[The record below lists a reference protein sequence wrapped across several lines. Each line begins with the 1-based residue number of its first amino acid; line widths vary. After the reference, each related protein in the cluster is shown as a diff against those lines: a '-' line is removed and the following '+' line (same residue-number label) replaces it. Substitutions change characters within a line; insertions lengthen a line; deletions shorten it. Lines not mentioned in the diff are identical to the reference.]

1 MTGAW
6 ERILDKY
13 GQRVAVVRDGAETL
27 CRAFLQPALETRED
41 WFQSLPTPLGAV
53 RRDQWLYLGPPE
65 VALDNLGDGYVAWN
79 NTQFEVRA
87 AQPVCLGEDTIYWWA
102 LLAVRDPEPEDGP
115 GETA

>member
-6 ERILDKY
+6 GRILEKY
-13 GQRVAVVRDGAETL
+13 GQRVAVVRDGKETL
-27 CRAFLQPALETRED
+27 CRAFLQPVMERRED
-41 WFQSLPTPLGAV
+41 WFQSLPTPLGEA

-65 VALDNLGDGYVAWN
+65 VSLDSLGDGYVAWRDAK
-79 NTQFEVRA
+79 FDVRA
-87 AQPVCLGEDTIYWWA
+87 AHSVCIGEETVYRWA